1 MKRKFKRSLGVL
13 ASSSAMIL
21 AACNGGGN
29 NASTANNSASNL
41 NVMAAATVVAVTD
54 SNEVH
59 GQIVATGIKGAGAI
73 AQTGMFQRGSPI
85 NYKTTPLF
93 NPYTNPGRVLDGA
106 RLLVASTSNYGA
118 PLSNLDQ
125 YAGSILSIDPS
136 SLVDV
141 PANFAA
147 AGDQASAANGAV
159 QVYSANNAAFV
170 NSRFDPLAV
179 TAIET
184 GVSLPLGIS
193 INNGNGRPWIAN
205 APYGATGPGK
215 VTVLDPVGAPLAGAP
230 SAVAGGVF
238 SGTLTNRVGSTSHG
252 LSSGS
257 IGTAIFSKSPDGST
271 RAVFASAE
279 ADGSIVQIHVAK
291 GINDLVPPGT
301 ITPLTVVTPAAA
313 ESTDKR
319 TVVRAGMAFNWA
331 PKRVLYVTDPQANRV
346 VAFDITDDGT
356 LFIASAPRVLG
367 DLSKNIYNIPVDVA
381 PTIPEVASEN
391 FASNSTL
398 AVGADLYVLNRGNN
412 SIVRITQAG
421 DLVAKIVVVVDGVDA
436 FRAAGM
442 GVSPDGQTIWVTGQT
457 KDKGGIVV
465 KVPAF
470 GSSPIMSGLMTAASS
485 QGAKSTND
493 LGSFFFKR
501 DYSIDEGVGPL
512 FNAQS
517 CDTCHSDPIAGGM
530 STVPVLA
537 IDGPHGPT
545 ARLHSINEIGGAT
558 TLTPGVPSDATVSA
572 FRSSMTLRST
582 SLIDSVQDFD
592 ILAGA
597 AAQPVEI
604 RGRVNRLSDGRI
616 GRFGWKAHTPTLIE
630 FMGGAFRN
638 EMGLTNGLMRTDL
651 VDSTGSNLIV
661 PELDAV
667 PLVTTAHFLKSVDAN
682 KPSATCTGSAGA
694 AVFATAG
701 CVTCHTPSLPG
712 PGGTRAVLYSDLLL
726 HDMGPGL
733 ADGLTQG
740 SATGSEFR
748 TMTLVAMAERLRFL
762 HDARANTL
770 ADAILAHGGQASSS
784 KTAFEALSAADR
796 DALIAFLGCL

>member
-1 MKRKFKRSLGVL
+1 MRVGFKILLCAFVL
-13 ASSSAMIL
+13 SSAILL
-21 AACNGGGN
+21 AACNGGSGT
-29 NASTANNSASNL
+29 STANTGGVNVNSIAAVQVTADPDV
-41 NVMAAATVVAVTD
+41 NV
-54 SNEVH
+54 VH
-59 GQIVATGIKGAGAI
+59 AEIVATGIKGAGAI
-73 AQTGMFQRGSPI
+73 AQIGMFQRGSPV
-85 NYKTTPLF
+85 NFKSTF
-93 NPYTNPGRVLDGA
+93 NIYTNPGRVLDGA

-118 PLSNLDQ
+118 PLSNMDQ
-125 YAGSILSIDPS
+125 YAGSLLSIDPS
-136 SLVDV
+136 LRVDV
-141 PANFAA
+141 PADFAA

-159 QVYSANNAAFV
+159 QIYSANNAAFV
-170 NSRFDPLAV
+170 NSRFNPLAV

-184 GVSLPLGIS
+184 AVSMPLGIS
-193 INNGNGRPWIAN
+193 INNGNGRAWIAN
-205 APYGATGPGK
+205 APYGAAGAGK

-230 SAVAGGVF
+230 DPVAGGVF
-238 SGTLTNRVGSTSHG
+238 SGDLTNRSATTTHG
-252 LSSGS
+252 LSYGS

-271 RAVFASAE
+271 KAVFAAAE
-279 ADGSIVQIHVAK
+279 ADGSIVQIHVQK
-291 GINDLVPPGT
+291 GVDGLVPPGT
-301 ITPLTVVTPAAA
+301 LTPLTDITPATA
-313 ESTDKR
+313 ESNDSN

-331 PKRVLYVTDPQANRV
+331 PKRVLYVADPKGNRV

-356 LFIASAPRVLG
+356 RFIASAPRVLG
-367 DLSKNIYNIPVDVA
+367 KDSSSLYNIPVDVA

-398 AVGADLYVLNRGNN
+398 AVGADVYVLNRGNN

-421 DLVAKIVVVVDGVDA
+421 DLVAKRVIVVDGEGT

-442 GVSPDGQTIWVTGQT
+442 GVSPDGQTIWVTGQI
-457 KDKGGIVV
+457 KNSGGIVV

-470 GSSPIMSGLMTAASS
+470 GSGPIMAGLMSAANI

-493 LGSFFFKR
+493 LGKFFFMR
-501 DYSIDEGVGPL
+501 AFSINEGVGPL

-517 CDTCHSDPIAGGM
+517 CVACHSDPVVGGM
-530 STVPVLA
+530 STVPVIA

-545 ARLHSINEIGGAT
+545 ARLHSINEIGGT
-558 TLTPGVPSDATVSA
+558 TSLTAGVPSDATVTA
-572 FRSSMTLRST
+572 MRSSMTLRST

-604 RGRVNRLSDGRI
+604 RGHVNRLSDGRI

-630 FMGGAFRN
+630 FMGGAYRN
-638 EMGLTNGLMRTDL
+638 EQGLTNGLMRSDL
-651 VDSTGSNLIV
+651 VDDSSKLLG

-667 PLVTTAHFLKSVDAN
+667 PLVTTAHFLKSVDATA
-682 KPSATCTGSAGA
+682 PSAMCTGSAGA
-694 AVFATAG
+694 AVFKTAG
-701 CVTCHTPSLPG
+701 CASCHTPFFPG
-712 PGGTRAVLYSDLLL
+712 PGVTKAVLYSDLLV

-762 HDARANTL
+762 HDGRANTL
-770 ADAILAHGGQASSS
+770 AEAILAHGGQATSS
-784 KTAFEALSAADR
+784 KTAFEGLSAADR